1 MITRVLAEI
10 DGITFTSIC
19 CYLIVLSQI
28 CSMTMTKHRFLYI
41 FATTFRF
48 FNKSLEEERLDRS
61 KYGQYS
67 SRFVPCCFVITVYF
81 SLLHSTGSVF
91 LFLVYVKQQRKS
103 PVLLQVQIP
112 NPVTLS
118 PMKIRLPCI

>member
-1 MITRVLAEI
+1 
-10 DGITFTSIC
+10 
-19 CYLIVLSQI
+19 
-28 CSMTMTKHRFLYI
+28 MTMTKHRFLYI

-48 FNKSLEEERLDRS
+48 FNKFEEERLDRS

-67 SRFVPCCFVITVYF
+67 SRFVLCCFVITVYF
-81 SLLHSTGSVF
+81 SLLHSIGSVF

-112 NPVTLS
+112 TPVTLS
-118 PMKIRLPCI
+118 PVKIRLPYM